1 MSSLDARGRGG
12 SLSDVL
18 FSPVNRNATS
28 SEEADRLNREF
39 DALARKGY
47 DLAKALAH
55 DVEAQV

>member
-1 MSSLDARGRGG
+1 
-12 SLSDVL
+12 LSDVL